1 MLNEMNVKNSWDSV
15 RIKYQLKQIIK
26 TREKNVATSENCIL
40 RKMGLK
46 FQNPS
51 FNILFKIAFWN
62 KKKRWIRSWLYG
74 VGFPRKKVACLMEH

>member
-1 MLNEMNVKNSWDSV
+1 MLNKMNVKNSWDSV

-26 TREKNVATSENCIL
+26 TREKNVATNKKCIL
-40 RKMGLK
+40 RKMGPK

-62 KKKRWIRSWLYG
+62 KQKKMNKELIIWSGL
-74 VGFPRKKVACLMEH
+74 PA

>member
-1 MLNEMNVKNSWDSV
+1 MLNKMNVKNSWDSV

-26 TREKNVATSENCIL
+26 TREKNVATNENCIL

-51 FNILFKIAFWN
+51 FNILFKIAFGN
-62 KKKRWIRSWLYG
+62 KQKRLNKELIIWRGL
-74 VGFPRKKVACLMEH
+74 PA